1 MNGDVDFN
9 FPLGGGE
16 YHRKTDGVVNLWE
29 LQEKRME
36 WLTCGNCS
44 CCGENALTL
53 PPTSLIFSGCIF
65 FFCFT
70 ADSIRE
76 FDQRS
81 DIGGGKM
88 IN

>member
-1 MNGDVDFN
+1 MNGDVEFN
-9 FPLGGGE
+9 FPLGGITG
-16 YHRKTDGVVNLWE
+16 
-29 LQEKRME
+29 KRME

-44 CCGENALTL
+44 CCGENALTV